1 LEDDMNHFP
10 LLFSSMSAIGAGLG
24 TALALG
30 AFGARVRRGTLG
42 ALSFSLGL
50 ALFLALGSGF
60 APGLGNL
67 AFASDGSSSAQ
78 GSGEVEKTLPAEA
91 SESEKIV
98 EATEDPQPQPRVI
111 IPPGRPE
118 WVEQAPVR
126 SGERHTQS
134 VCSEPYRDLPAARA
148 ALDEKLQAAVQDYVS
163 EQLGSPLAGTL
174 IHYDLPT
181 IKNRFLKSRYEEAIE
196 VASLNAP
203 MQQLHGQLEFGPSF
217 RSEIAARWQKVLA
230 AGRLGKLAVV
240 VLGVLLL
247 LGTVFSYFRLDNA
260 TRGYHTGRLQLLSA
274 AAILAL
280 VAAGVLFARAD
291 AAAWLRAAANWEHHV
306 SAYDCSGPNRSTA
319 Y

>member
-1 LEDDMNHFP
+1 MNHFP

-24 TALALG
+24 MALALG
-30 AFGARVRRGTLG
+30 AFGSNLRRGTLG

-50 ALFLALGSGF
+50 ALFLALGSGV
-60 APGLGNL
+60 APGLNNL
-67 AFASDGSSSAQ
+67 AFADEARSTSAQ

-98 EATEDPQPQPRVI
+98 EAIDEPQPQPRVI

-148 ALDEKLQAAVQDYVS
+148 ALDEKVQAAVQEYVA

-203 MQQLHGQLEFGPSF
+203 MQQMHAQLEFGPSF

-280 VAAGVLFARAD
+280 VAAGVLFARTDTAT
-291 AAAWLRAAANWEHHV
+291 WLRAAANWEHHV